1 MAGCCSCFCR
11 WSTFALVL
19 FILSAIPISLILS
32 LEQSTKSISYQ
43 SRHWS
48 HECAKWDPLSEKFLV
63 STFSGGGLAEVAPTG
78 GEERVVVQ
86 DLAVA
91 GNFSVGINIDR
102 VRRRALVVY
111 SDGIRGRYGAIGAYR
126 IGSWDQ
132 LFLTHLTRPGDKPSF
147 ADDVAIDEEGNAYIT
162 DARSNKIW
170 KVSSDGELL
179 SVIKSDIFVTKRGLL
194 NNLVGLNG
202 IVYHPNGY
210 LLVIHTSTGSL
221 FKFNMRTEE
230 ITLVKVEGSLERGDG
245 LELMSNKRLV
255 VAGTPTRLVDSSDDW
270 MTAKVVGRYVGPVH
284 RIPTSAT
291 VKDGKVYLNHLVGFG
306 FGRKTHRLAEA
317 TFTP

>member
-1 MAGCCSCFCR
+1 MQ
-11 WSTFALVL
+11 WVDN
-19 FILSAIPISLILS
+19 LIL
-32 LEQSTKSISYQ
+32 YQ
-43 SRHWS
+43 N
-48 HECAKWDPLSEKFLV
+48 A
-63 STFSGGGLAEVAPTG
+63 TG
-78 GEERVVVQ
+78 E
-86 DLAVA
+86 
-91 GNFSVGINIDR
+91 
-102 VRRRALVVY
+102 
-111 SDGIRGRYGAIGAYR
+111 
-126 IGSWDQ
+126 
-132 LFLTHLTRPGDKPSF
+132 KPSL

-170 KVSSDGELL
+170 KISSDGELL

-221 FKFNMRTEE
+221 FKINTRTEE
-230 ITLVKVEGSLERGDG
+230 IALVKVEGSLERGDG
-245 LELMSNKRLV
+245 LELMSNEKLI
-255 VAGTPTRLVDSSDDW
+255 VAGTPSRLVESSDDW
-270 MTAKVVGRYVGPVH
+270 TTAKVVGRYVGPVH

-291 VKDGKVYLNHLVGFG
+291 MKDGKVYLNHLVGFG